1 MTRVLLTAVVVLSGC
16 GLSPLTSEDVR
27 ALTLQP
33 EVVLSG
39 VVRHAQSQGPLEGAV
54 VAVQGSS
61 SASAASGRYR
71 IAGLT
76 TGPARV
82 TATLQGFAVA
92 EAQVVLVPGANG
104 LDLALAPL
112 ACSACGTGQVCDTSS
127 GQCVTAATLTG
138 GVVDDCTS
146 VAIAA
151 RVTIDG
157 RSTCSGNQKAY
168 FRLEGLHP
176 GGPQTLGAGA
186 PGYRSFTGTMTLM
199 AGFNVAADIRLVP
212 LGGCDAATPPPTCSC
227 TATGCQ

>member
-1 MTRVLLTAVVVLSGC
+1 MTRGLVTALAVLSGC
-16 GLSPLTSEDVR
+16 GLPPLTKEDVQ

-39 VVRHAQSQGPLEGAV
+39 VVRHAENQGPLQGAV

-61 SASAASGRYR
+61 SASAASGRYQ

-76 TGPARV
+76 SGPASV

-92 EAQVVLVPGANG
+92 EAQVVLVPGPNV
-104 LDLALAPL
+104 LDLALAPIQ
-112 ACSACGTGQVCDTSS
+112 CSACTSGQVCDTVA
-127 GQCVTAATLTG
+127 GQCVTAAILTG
-138 GVVDDCTS
+138 GVVDDCSS

-168 FRLEGLHP
+168 FRLEALHP

-199 AGFNVAADIRLVP
+199 PGFNTAPDIRLVP
-212 LGGCDAATPPPTCSC
+212 LGGCDATTPPPSCSC